1 MTPSATCRRRSSP
14 VSAKAKIHW
23 GSCLPEA
30 VSPSPF
36 KCLLSPRKEFA
47 LSLLRSSPWWKTRCR
62 TSANAV
68 SKPLPYIPA
77 WRGRKF
83 SLHLKTAS
91 SVITNSFIFLR
102 NVWTRTYS
110 APNCGQWKS
119 LWLRL
124 TKVTVSHNGDMT
136 SAPLT
141 WKLPRYGRCYREFRY
156 WHWPPPPLRKW
167 WKIFKPAWISVKRM
181 FSAWVSSGKTWRIW
195 YGKQITRLKN
205 CCISYERYRAAPLS
219 MSATDDGPKKSPNYW

>member
-36 KCLLSPRKEFA
+36 KCLLSPRKGFA
-47 LSLLRSSPWWKTRCR
+47 LSLLHSSPWWKIRCKTCVNTASR
-62 TSANAV
+62 R
-68 SKPLPYIPA
+68 LPSIQA
-77 WRGRKF
+77 WHGRRF
-83 SLHLKTAS
+83 SLLLKIVS
-91 SVITNSFIFLR
+91 SVITNSSIFLR

-136 SAPLT
+136 SALLT
-141 WKLPRYGRCYREFRY
+141 WKLPKYGHCYREFRY
-156 WHWPPPPLRKW
+156 WHLRRPPLRK
-167 WKIFKPAWISVKRM
+167 
-181 FSAWVSSGKTWRIW
+181 
-195 YGKQITRLKN
+195 
-205 CCISYERYRAAPLS
+205 
-219 MSATDDGPKKSPNYW
+219 